1 MIIKSPNEI
10 ISLLNNGVFHLTKI
24 KIKNNKMKK
33 LVLVISSI
41 LCLISG
47 LSAQKNVNITVPAG
61 TKVQDYFSFREIY
74 RYPEFT
80 DGIVF
85 FKNGATAASKFN
97 YNLLSGEMDYPQLK
111 DTLSIANPTEIKFI
125 TIAGDT
131 FYFDRGYLELI
142 YSNKFKVVLKQC
154 YTQLDVVHKD
164 SYGSAGSN
172 SATTSYSTLQTTG
185 QTYKLILNQDRI
197 YKKILEY
204 SLLTPTGTFVMFTKK
219 KVMQLFPQ
227 KKKTIDEYLKS
238 NKVDFNSREDL
249 IRFARYLSE
258 L

>member
-1 MIIKSPNEI
+1 MKRLVLI
-10 ISLLNNGVFHLTKI
+10 IST
-24 KIKNNKMKK
+24 
-33 LVLVISSI
+33 I
-41 LCLISG
+41 LCLSSG
-47 LSAQKNVNITVPAG
+47 SFGQKNENITVPAG
-61 TKVQDYFSFREIY
+61 TKVQDYFTFNEMY

-131 FYFDRGYLELI
+131 FYFDKGYLELI
-142 YSNKFKVVLKQC
+142 YNDKFKVVLKQC
-154 YTQLDVVHKD
+154 YKQLDVVNKD
-164 SYGSAGSN
+164 SYGSSGSN
-172 SATTSYSTLQTTG
+172 SATDSYSTLQTTG
-185 QTYKLILNQDRI
+185 QSYKLVLNQDRI
-197 YKKILEY
+197 YKKVSEY
-204 SLLTPTGTFVMFTKK
+204 YLLTPTGTFVLFTKK

-227 KKKTIDEYLKS
+227 NKKTVDEYLKS
-238 NKVDFNSREDL
+238 NKVDFASREDL
-249 IRFARYLSE
+249 IRFAGYLSD

>member
-1 MIIKSPNEI
+1 
-10 ISLLNNGVFHLTKI
+10 
-24 KIKNNKMKK
+24 MKK
-33 LVLVISSI
+33 LVLVISLI

-47 LSAQKNVNITVPAG
+47 LSAQKNENITVPAG
-61 TKVQDYFSFREIY
+61 TKVQDYFSFQEMF

-85 FKNGATAASKFN
+85 FKNGATAASKLN

-131 FYFDRGYLELI
+131 FYFDKGYLELI
-142 YSNKFKVVLKQC
+142 YSDKFKVLLKQC
-154 YTQLDVVHKD
+154 YKQLDIVNKD
-164 SYGSAGSN
+164 SYGSSGSN
-172 SATTSYSTLQTTG
+172 SATDSYSTLQTTG
-185 QTYKLILNQDRI
+185 QTYKLVLNQDRI
-197 YKKILEY
+197 FKKVSEY
-204 SLLTPTGTFVMFTKK
+204 YLLTPTGTFVVFTKK
-219 KVMQLFPQ
+219 KVMQLFP
-227 KKKTIDEYLKS
+227 KKKKAIDEYLKS

-249 IRFARYLSE
+249 IRFAGYLSD